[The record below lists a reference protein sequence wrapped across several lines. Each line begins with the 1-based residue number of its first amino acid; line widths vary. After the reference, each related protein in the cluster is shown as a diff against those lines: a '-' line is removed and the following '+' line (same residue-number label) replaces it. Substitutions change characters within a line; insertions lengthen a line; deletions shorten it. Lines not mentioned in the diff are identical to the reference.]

1 MPSIDLGRSLH
12 EQRLRESRM
21 RQDAVRMVV
30 DARGAR
36 PRRSL
41 RRSLGRTVVRIGLA
55 IEAEPRQPIASS

>member
-1 MPSIDLGRSLH
+1 MHNTDLARSLH

-21 RQDAVRMVV
+21 RRGGSRMVAA
-30 DARGAR
+30 ARGHR